1 MLLTN
6 CYNMFWTDCFLD
18 MGQVILLFVK
28 SYCYYLKVGQGAWM
42 LKYDKLLELNDKF

>member
-18 MGQVILLFVK
+18 TGRIILLFVK
-28 SYCYYLKVGQGAWM
+28 SYCYYLRVAQGAWM